1 MFENSKTYVREQEI
15 IDNVAQMEAIVTAKN
30 PFRQIQKLPDM
41 SKAFVQQYGALLEKK
56 RKPCVQSWMMTCRKY

>member
-30 PFRQIQKLPDM
+30 PFSQIQKRRICL
-41 SKAFVQQYGALLEKK
+41 
-56 RKPCVQSWMMTCRKY
+56 